1 VRLIV
6 GLGNPGRA
14 YVFTRHNIGV
24 MVLEQAAARWGIR
37 LNHHGL
43 AYRGG
48 GDVDGIEVTLA
59 QPLAWMNQN
68 GPVVAGLLHE
78 FEVGPRDL
86 LVIHDDVDL
95 PVGRLRIKR
104 EGGSGGHNGIRSIQA
119 ALQSSDFC
127 RLKVGIGRPAPGEET
142 ADYVLSPFGPDD
154 RVSVH
159 EAMDR
164 AVMAL
169 ECWVRE
175 GAEAA
180 MNRFNASSPAG
191 A

>member
-14 YVFTRHNIGV
+14 YAFTRHNIGV

-48 GDVDGIEVTLA
+48 GDVDGIGVTLA

-78 FEVGPRDL
+78 LEVGPRDL

>member
-1 VRLIV
+1 MRLIV

-78 FEVGPRDL
+78 LEVGPRDL

>member
-1 VRLIV
+1 MRLIV

-78 FEVGPRDL
+78 LEVGPRDL

-154 RVSVH
+154 WVSVH

>member
-78 FEVGPRDL
+78 LEVGPRDL